1 MDIDLI
7 WQNSINSLKN
17 TLISP
22 VGFNIYLKDAVPL
35 SLNENIFTIAVAM
48 SLNKTMIENRY
59 KAQLEKILSNILQND
74 ITLNIEVNQNPVREQ
89 IQNNEENTADEQSS
103 GFSNLNPKYTFDNYI
118 IGSSNEYAAAA
129 AIRAAENPGQNIYY
143 NPLFLYGSSGVGK
156 THLMHA
162 IGNSIKKNFPEK
174 KVIYVTSE
182 QFTNDFID
190 SVRKKTPKNFR
201 QIYRCA
207 DVLLIDD
214 IQFLEKKESTQDE
227 LFHTFNELYNMNK
240 QIVLTSDRIPEKLIT
255 LEDRLKT
262 RFKSGPVIDISAPS
276 FETRVAILK
285 NKSEQKNIY
294 MDEDVYEYIAD
305 CIQSNVRELEG
316 ALLKLISYSQ
326 IKEKKIDLS
335 FAKECLQS
343 YKSGRISVE
352 KIIDKVCVY
361 YDITKDE
368 IISKNKTKN
377 LTLPRQVAMYLC
389 NILTELNYGAIAKNF
404 GNRDRTTVLHNVE
417 KIKDEI
423 KTDAILNAD
432 VECILKDLKNG

>member
-1 MDIDLI
+1 MNIDLI

-17 TLISP
+17 KLLSP

-35 SLNENIFTIAVAM
+35 SLSGNIFTIAVAM
-48 SLNKTMIENRY
+48 SINKTMIENRY
-59 KAQLEKILSNILQND
+59 KEQLEKILSDILQND
-74 ITLNIEVNQNPVREQ
+74 ITLNIEVSQNPVRPESSQ
-89 IQNNEENTADEQSS
+89 IISDNSDEEAGSS
-103 GFSNLNPKYTFDNYI
+103 SNLNPKYTFENYI

-129 AIRAAENPGQNIYY
+129 AIRAAENPGQNVYY

-162 IGNSIKKNFPEK
+162 IGNSVKKNFPDK

-201 QIYRCA
+201 QVYRCA

-285 NKSEQKNIY
+285 NKSEQKNIHIG
-294 MDEDVYEYIAD
+294 EDVFEYIAD

-326 IKEKKIDLS
+326 IKEREIDLP

-361 YDITKDE
+361 YDITKEE
-368 IISKNKTKN
+368 IISKNKTKS

-417 KIKDEI
+417 KIKDAV
-423 KTDAILNAD
+423 KTDAVLSSD

>member
-1 MDIDLI
+1 MDIDSI
-7 WQNSINSLKN
+7 WQNSINNLKN
-17 TLISP
+17 KLVSP

-35 SLNENIFTIAVAM
+35 SLSGNVFTIAVAM
-48 SLNKTMIENRY
+48 SLNKTMIENRF
-59 KAQLEKILSNILQND
+59 KSQLEKILSDILQND
-74 ITLNIEVNQNPVREQ
+74 ITLNIEISKNPIRPQPQE
-89 IQNNEENTADEQSS
+89 INIENNNEEERGSS
-103 GFSNLNPKYTFDNYI
+103 SLNPKYTFENYI

-129 AIRAAENPGQNIYY
+129 AIRAAENPGQNVYY

-174 KVIYVTSE
+174 NVIYVTSE

-201 QIYRCA
+201 QVYRNA

-285 NKSEQKNIY
+285 NKSEQKNIHIG
-294 MDEDVYEYIAD
+294 EDVFEYIAD

-326 IKEKKIDLS
+326 IKEREIDLP

-343 YKSGRISVE
+343 YKSGRISVD
-352 KIIDKVCVY
+352 KIIDKVCIY
-361 YDITKDE
+361 YDITKEE
-368 IISKNKTKN
+368 IISKNKTKT

-404 GNRDRTTVLHNVE
+404 GNRDRTTVMHNVE
-417 KIKDEI
+417 KIKDAV
-423 KTDAILNAD
+423 KTDAVLNAD

>member
-255 LEDRLKT
+255 LEDRL
-262 RFKSGPVIDISAPS
+262 
-276 FETRVAILK
+276 
-285 NKSEQKNIY
+285 
-294 MDEDVYEYIAD
+294 
-305 CIQSNVRELEG
+305 
-316 ALLKLISYSQ
+316 
-326 IKEKKIDLS
+326 
-335 FAKECLQS
+335 
-343 YKSGRISVE
+343 SVE